1 MQTRLYSRRVII
13 HSATRYVKDGS
24 LMISAESQVLKD
36 IGDKEEACL
45 VVKGNLKSDLSSNF
59 ADISS
64 DES

>member
-1 MQTRLYSRRVII
+1 
-13 HSATRYVKDGS
+13 
-24 LMISAESQVLKD
+24 MISAESQVLKD